1 MQCFLLS
8 PEGLAHSKALN
19 QTEKS
24 SKEARSDR
32 QSNGSG
38 ERLEEKART
47 GAAARLFGRMRRTG
61 GEEAAGEKGRGG
73 SRAGGELE
81 SLTHS

>member
-1 MQCFLLS
+1 MQRFLLS

-38 ERLEEKART
+38 EILEEKART
-47 GAAARLFGRMRRTG
+47 GAAARLFGRLRTD

-73 SRAGGELE
+73 SRAGLELE